1 MEVDGPSHDRKR
13 LAVNSHVIAASINK
27 ESSRVFLT
35 EPVVFTL
42 RHLQVAKLNA
52 YHSQFIFRHIQ
63 STFSFIP
70 SFFFFFFSHSWR
82 IITLQTAPS
91 GTTPSAPWQ
100 ASGRRR
106 AAGCWTPTTHTPP
119 APAATSPTS
128 PCSWLTTS
136 PMWVNKGVA
145 HTRLKWKRDNLC
157 RRSFVRALAF
167 AHSQSHTLTHMHINV
182 SSQGWQ
188 ALCFEFSPFLLSLR
202 HSGRHTLTNSCPAT
216 SSWHS
221 HEFECHVFFP
231 GRLVSCLYTL
241 APCIYLQILNKA
253 IFLFLS
259 PPPCCVYLSPFCFL
273 PPLFSHLSLYSSPF
287 PLSRPIFSPL
297 YLSGSAVYPC
307 PSALSF
313 VPIPY
318 SQPLTFFFFFFTP
331 HHPDFSTRGECMNWS
346 CLWSPG

>member
-1 MEVDGPSHDRKR
+1 MLITLNLYSDTSNQHFPS
-13 LAVNSHVIAASINK
+13 SH
-27 ESSRVFLT
+27 L
-35 EPVVFTL
+35 
-42 RHLQVAKLNA
+42 
-52 YHSQFIFRHIQ
+52 
-63 STFSFIP
+63 
-70 SFFFFFFSHSWR
+70 FFFFFFSHSWR